1 MHTLICGVTE
11 SGKTT
16 LARKIARD
24 LSAAGQNII
33 IYDPVATGTCG
44 GGWPEAAIIFA
55 DEDDIFEYLSRE
67 DVSGAHVFV
76 DEAGEIFGND
86 KRHNLWL
93 LTRGRHYGFHVLMIA
108 QRPKMI
114 LPTARNQVSR
124 TYMFRL
130 ARDDARE
137 VGADMGHTGIEKIIL
152 DTGDFLVLLSGQASI
167 KRANIFDLLESEK

>member
-16 LARKIARD
+16 LARKVARD
-24 LSAAGQNII
+24 LAAQGQNII
-33 IYDPVATGTCG
+33 VFDPVFTASAG
-44 GGWPEAAIIFA
+44 GGWPESSVIFS
-55 DEDDIFEYLSRE
+55 DEDDLFEYLSRD
-67 DVSGAHVFV
+67 DVSGAHVFI
-76 DEAGEIFGND
+76 DEAGEIFGGD

-93 LTRGRHYGFHVLMIA
+93 LTRGRHYGFHVVMIA

-114 LPTARNQVSR
+114 LPTARNQCSR

-137 VGADMGHTGIEKIIL
+137 VGADMGHSGLEKIIL
-152 DTGDFLVLLSGQASI
+152 DKGDFVVLLSGQASI
-167 KRANIFDLLESEK
+167 KRANVFDLIS